1 MWLNALQ
8 TRQEEVEF
16 KPDFDWKDRYNIV
29 SKNPNELAIELC
41 LASVDDVTI
50 RKYYKENGMP
60 TCDDKNLF
68 GSYTPEYYMEM
79 TVTDSTNDLG
89 NYPDPPYDMEDY
101 TNQAYDLVNYTDL
114 SFDMRNYTDAEIT
127 KKAKKKKKNG
137 KRKRKWKK
145 KHKKKNNK
153 KERKIKN
160 NAKLKKV
167 KKDEDRISGASG
179 FLSDTYPNSD
189 HHPWLCSLRSQG
201 FRGRHRCGVTLLSG
215 PTEQSPSDPFV
226 LVGAAH
232 CNYICKDKQTGYP
245 LETCCCRPQSVDGSC
260 RQNNPDNQGSPF
272 CPENPDDA
280 EFKLADPEDLVIVC
294 GEFDTDVE
302 LIWWSIDPEEVF
314 KIEEI
319 INHPDYKPHEVQI
332 RIWVET
338 ELL

>member
-1 MWLNALQ
+1 
-8 TRQEEVEF
+8 
-16 KPDFDWKDRYNIV
+16 
-29 SKNPNELAIELC
+29 
-41 LASVDDVTI
+41 
-50 RKYYKENGMP
+50 MP
-60 TCDDKNLF
+60 TCDNSDLF
-68 GSYTPEYYMEM
+68 GEYIDPSVE
-79 TVTDSTNDLG
+79 DELEEKKELND
-89 NYPDPPYDMEDY
+89 NEK
-101 TNQAYDLVNYTDL
+101 
-114 SFDMRNYTDAEIT
+114 I
-127 KKAKKKKKNG
+127 
-137 KRKRKWKK
+137 KRKRKRKN
-145 KHKKKNNK
+145 KKKNKIKSKNK
-153 KERKIKN
+153 KKN
-160 NAKLKKV
+160 KKV
-167 KKDEDRISGASG
+167 KRSDDRLSGASVY
-179 FLSDTYPNSD
+179 LSDTDKTSPWRSSR
-189 HHPWLCSLRSQG
+189 HHPWQCSLRFQG

-280 EFKLADPEDLVIVC
+280 EFKLAEPEDLVIVC